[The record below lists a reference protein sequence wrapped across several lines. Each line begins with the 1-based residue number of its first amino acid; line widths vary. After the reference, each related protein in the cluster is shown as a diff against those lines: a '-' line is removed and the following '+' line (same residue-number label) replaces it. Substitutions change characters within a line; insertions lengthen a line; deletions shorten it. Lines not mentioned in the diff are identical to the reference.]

1 MVYETE
7 LFHYGIKG
15 QKWGVRR
22 YQNPDGT
29 LTARGKKRISK
40 EYKKASIAG
49 DEALKKKYSSLYVD
63 AYNKTADRFNNG
75 ITDAYNRSQRK
86 KYGENYMDRD
96 GYVDDYNKMFDKALS
111 KTFNKSL
118 MDFRKSDPN
127 YRKADELVKKY
138 AMTEWDDLAKSNQEA
153 VEHFRKLVDD

>member
-7 LFHYGIKG
+7 LCHFGIKG
-15 QKWGVRR
+15 MKWGVRR

-29 LTARGKKRISK
+29 LTAAGKKRVSK
-40 EYKKASIAG
+40 EYKKASVAG
-49 DEALKKKYSSLYVD
+49 DEALKKNYSSLYVN

-75 ITDAYNRSQRK
+75 ITDAYNRSQRE
-86 KYGENYMDRD
+86 KYGENYTERD
-96 GYVDDYNKMFDKALS
+96 GYVDDYNKMFDEALS

-118 MDFRKSDPN
+118 LDFRKSDPN

-138 AMTEWDDLAKSNQEA
+138 AMTEWDTLAKSNQEA
-153 VEHFRKLVDD
+153 VEHFRKLVED